1 MNTLLLLLLDS
12 RAPAG
17 AHNHSAGM
25 EAAVGTGLVSGL
37 ADVEDFCRA
46 RLATSARVAAA
57 FAAAACRLEDQY
69 PERCTTGHAV
79 SEDTGAGYEG
89 RASER
94 CTTGQPVSA
103 SARAAEPCATKQPA
117 GRPGGARDQSRP
129 DSERATRAAE
139 QGVCGRSRSGE
150 WSLPDAGG
158 VPGRQAAAGRP
169 CEDWA
174 LLDAELDARIPSEA
188 ARAAS
193 RQLGSGLR
201 RLLRSVL
208 PGADLDS
215 AWVLCGTPPH
225 HPLVLGAGVAL
236 AGGTPLL
243 AARAAALAACA
254 GPASAAV
261 RLLSLDPFAVQAML
275 ARLAPGIDACAE
287 SAALASAGPPHSL
300 AAAGPPAL
308 DLLADVHLTAE
319 VRLFAS

>member
-17 AHNHSAGM
+17 AHSHSGGM
-25 EAAVGTGLVSGL
+25 EAAAATGLVAGL
-37 ADVEDFCRA
+37 ADLEDFCRA
-46 RLATSARVAAA
+46 RLATSGRVAAA
-57 FAAAACRLEDQY
+57 FAAAA
-69 PERCTTGHAV
+69 
-79 SEDTGAGYEG
+79 AG
-89 RASER
+89 
-94 CTTGQPVSA
+94 
-103 SARAAEPCATKQPA
+103 
-117 GRPGGARDQSRP
+117 GGDRD
-129 DSERATRAAE
+129 
-139 QGVCGRSRSGE
+139 RSRSE
-150 WSLPDAGG
+150 
-158 VPGRQAAAGRP
+158 
-169 CEDWA
+169 EWA
-174 LLDAELDARIPSEA
+174 LLDGELDARIPSEA

-193 RQLGSGLR
+193 RQLGGGLL

-208 PGADLDS
+208 PGADLETPW
-215 AWVLCGTPPH
+215 ALCGTPPH
-225 HPLVLGAGVAL
+225 HALVLGAGVAL

-287 SAALASAGPPHSL
+287 SAALGAAGPPASL
-300 AAAGPPAL
+300 ACDSAPAL